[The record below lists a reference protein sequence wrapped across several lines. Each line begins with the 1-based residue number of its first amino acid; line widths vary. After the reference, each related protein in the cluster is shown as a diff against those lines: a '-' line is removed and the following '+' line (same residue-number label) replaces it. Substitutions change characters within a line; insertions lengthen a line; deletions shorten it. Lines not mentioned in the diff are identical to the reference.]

1 MEHVMVIPDR
11 GPVRIGD
18 GPTIE
23 TRGLDYADYVRVDG
37 VSVYVGMADLH
48 MRPRAIPG
56 TPYEAYAFGDW
67 LAGWFA
73 IQLREDQT

>member
-1 MEHVMVIPDR
+1 MVIPDHA
-11 GPVRIGD
+11 PVRIGD

-23 TRGLDYADYVRVDG
+23 TCGLDAADYVRVDG

-56 TPYEAYAFGDW
+56 TPYEAYAFGHW
-67 LAGWFA
+67 YAGQFA
-73 IQLREDQT
+73 IRLREDQR